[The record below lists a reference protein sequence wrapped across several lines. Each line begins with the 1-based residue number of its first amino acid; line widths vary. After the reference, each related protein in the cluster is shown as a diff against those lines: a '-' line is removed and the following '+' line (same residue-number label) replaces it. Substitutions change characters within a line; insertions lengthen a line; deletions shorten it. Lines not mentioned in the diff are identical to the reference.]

1 MKEQYGSVETR
12 VLHIVAANS
21 NKLTT
26 EKLKEILHQRKL
38 CVVGVDIA
46 KVPQILDKIAV
57 QRNNKKWSL
66 KKEIWVGDLQ
76 DFSLIIKYRI
86 WLNFKS
92 AKAFRS
98 LN

>member
-38 CVVGVDIA
+38 CVVGPDIK
-46 KVPQILDKIAV
+46 KVPQILDKIAIQGV
-57 QRNNKKWSL
+57 NKKWSL
-66 KKEIWVGDLQ
+66 KKEIWVGV
-76 DFSLIIKYRI
+76 LILKHPQFY
-86 WLNFKS
+86 
-92 AKAFRS
+92 RS
-98 LN
+98 LFLKLY